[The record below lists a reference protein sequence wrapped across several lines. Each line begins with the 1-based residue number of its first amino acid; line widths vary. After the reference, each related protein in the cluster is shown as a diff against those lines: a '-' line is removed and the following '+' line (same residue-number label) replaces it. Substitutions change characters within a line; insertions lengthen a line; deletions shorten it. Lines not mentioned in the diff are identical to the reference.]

1 MRNLGKLAAVAALG
15 LVAFAPQLAAQTPP
29 PVGQLDQIVQNFITG
44 SQAWQANI
52 ATGANR
58 LFYLLA
64 VIDITWM
71 GINLALKG
79 DGIQAFV
86 AELVRRIFFISF
98 YLALVQYGQSW
109 ATLVVNSFQQTG
121 AQAVTD
127 SQLTS
132 SAMAGIPV
140 TSALSPSGVME
151 LGIQYSLAIL
161 AAAPSGITSLFVA
174 IQFCFVAT
182 VVCVGFGAIAC
193 RMVVVL
199 AEMYVILSG
208 GVIMLGFGGSRWT
221 KDYATN
227 YMRFAVAVG
236 LKLMFVQLTV
246 ALSTSFIS
254 SLFFGV
260 GSVSMAGAF
269 SLLASIGVCAVL
281 VWVLPASVEGF
292 LRGNSGAHG
301 GEAFA
306 IGASTAVTMTSLLMP
321 AISRI
326 AAASAAANGA
336 AGTAGATT
344 RAVPP
349 VMPVGGPGA
358 GSSGKGFSAG
368 MAKPPGAVNPGSA

>member
-1 MRNLGKLAAVAALG
+1 
-15 LVAFAPQLAAQTPP
+15 
-29 PVGQLDQIVQNFITG
+29 
-44 SQAWQANI
+44 
-52 ATGANR
+52 
-58 LFYLLA
+58 
-64 VIDITWM
+64 
-71 GINLALKG
+71 
-79 DGIQAFV
+79 
-86 AELVRRIFFISF
+86 
-98 YLALVQYGQSW
+98 
-109 ATLVVNSFQQTG
+109 
-121 AQAVTD
+121 
-127 SQLTS
+127 
-132 SAMAGIPV
+132 
-140 TSALSPSGVME
+140 
-151 LGIQYSLAIL
+151 
-161 AAAPSGITSLFVA
+161 
-174 IQFCFVAT
+174 
-182 VVCVGFGAIAC
+182 
-193 RMVVVL
+193 MVVVL

-269 SLLASIGVCAVL
+269 SLLASVGVCAVL

-321 AISRI
+321 AISKI
-326 AAASAAANGA
+326 AAASTAANGA
-336 AGTAGATT
+336 AGAAGATT

-349 VMPVGGPGA
+349 VMPAGGPGA